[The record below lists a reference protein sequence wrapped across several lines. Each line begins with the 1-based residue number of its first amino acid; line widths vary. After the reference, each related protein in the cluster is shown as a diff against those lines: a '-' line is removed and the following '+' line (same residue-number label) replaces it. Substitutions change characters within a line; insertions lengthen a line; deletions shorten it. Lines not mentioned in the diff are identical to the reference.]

1 MGVGGLGNSKT
12 FMEHEFAERDIKPLV
27 SQAIQEV
34 APGEIRLKDGNKIPF
49 KLAMIA
55 PPFKGVPAVA
65 PLGNP
70 RGFIPVDKNYRHT
83 KHKNIFAIGV
93 AIAISPPEVTPVP
106 TGVPKTGFMTVK
118 MAKIAAATIASDVT
132 SKIPPPA
139 DELGVVCLMD
149 MGNTAALMK
158 AYPVL
163 PPRQSSYMKKAVWVK
178 LLKVQFEKYFLFKMK
193 HGLSSWP

>member
-1 MGVGGLGNSKT
+1 
-12 FMEHEFAERDIKPLV
+12 
-27 SQAIQEV
+27 
-34 APGEIRLKDGNKIPF
+34 
-49 KLAMIA
+49 MIA

-93 AIAISPPEVTPVP
+93 AMAIAPPEVTPVP

-118 MAKIAAATIASDVT
+118 MAKTAAATIASDVT
-132 SKIPPPA
+132 GIMPPPA

-149 MGNTAALMK
+149 MGNTAALLK

-163 PPRQSSYMKKAVWVK
+163 PPRQSSYTKKAVWAK
-178 LLKVQFEKYFLFKMK
+178 WMKVGFEKYFLYKMK
-193 HGLSSWP
+193 HGISNWP